1 MEMQSSKTE
10 ILGATKLDCIHMG
23 TCVFLI
29 TRMDWIFCVEE
40 KELGDKQELKK
51 AKSTSKSKFVDSN
64 TNKLIYVYYIKE
76 TYEST

>member
-1 MEMQSSKTE
+1 
-10 ILGATKLDCIHMG
+10 
-23 TCVFLI
+23 
-29 TRMDWIFCVEE
+29 VEE

-64 TNKLIYVYYIKE
+64 INKLIYVYYIKE